1 MRQSLNRRKP
11 TRCRLNYKKQKK
23 VVLYY
28 KVISEQKSAPL
39 TLSLIKCNPAKSV
52 AILRQ
57 KNLSR
62 IICRGEQ
69 RSPVLRICCKFRIV
83 GENFLLPNLIV
94 AVGLLLRRANT
105 VRPCSGFAVNSELSG
120 EFFAAEPCCY
130 RRFVSST
137 GERCSPLH
145 IHRADTAG

>member
-23 VVLYY
+23 VLLYY

-62 IICRGEQ
+62 TICRGEQ
-69 RSPVLRICCKFRIV
+69 RSPVFRICCKFRIV
-83 GENFLLPNLIV
+83 GENFLLPNLV
-94 AVGLLLRRANT
+94 VTVGLFLRRANS

-120 EFFAAEPCCY
+120 RIFCCRTLLLPWVCFFDGRTVFA
-130 RRFVSST
+130 
-137 GERCSPLH
+137 
-145 IHRADTAG
+145 RAQDLL